1 MFKILD
7 RYLVR
12 EILLPFVL
20 VLIGLTF
27 ALEMPPILQTGEK
40 FIEKGVQWQIVAQV
54 LLTLLPQALGVTIP
68 MALLLGILVGFGRVS
83 ADREFVALQACGVS
97 VFRILRPLGVLA
109 LLCTGATAYVMIV
122 ALPNAN
128 QRFREITFNVVAS
141 QAEGDVKPRVFYDSF
156 PNQVL
161 YVRDTPQTGGWRD
174 VFLADSTHPNET
186 DVYFAKRG
194 RLLIDR
200 SKHTVQLELEDGT
213 QHTTYSLE
221 PDKADVSSFE
231 RLVLKMDAE
240 AVFPRMQVIK
250 GDNEKTIAELRATI
264 AANAAH
270 GSPSYAQFFTI
281 QQKFAIP
288 AACLVLAMI
297 GLGLG
302 VTNRKEGKLAGF
314 VLGIAVL
321 FVYYVLLFASRGLAL
336 GGRLSPSLAPW
347 IANVLLGVAGI
358 ALVLWRAGSGD
369 QPIRISIP
377 TFWRPREAATA
388 HSLNRRTTP
397 RRGVVLVVRIPH
409 IDWPRPR
416 LLDLYVAR
424 LYLVVFMLSFAA
436 LIGVFYISTF
446 IDLADKLYRGSA
458 TPRLLARFFYWQTPQ
473 YVFYIIPLSALVAA
487 LVTIGLLTKNSELV
501 VMRACGISL
510 YRSAVPVLAFGLLFS
525 GVLFAL
531 QELVL
536 ADWNEHAR
544 RLEGTIRGWPA
555 QTFGASR
562 RWILGRS
569 GDIYHYD
576 FFDPRTNRFVRFTMF
591 RADPAAWRLDGL
603 TYADSV
609 ALERRA
615 GADGLP
621 SFTWIAH
628 KGWDREFSTTTRRNA
643 VRTSVEYKPFDERQL
658 SLEPPSYF
666 KSDEPDADRMTYAQL
681 KNYVALLQASGSLNV
696 VPYLVRLQRKIA
708 FPFVSLVMT
717 LLAVP
722 FAVTTGRRGAMYGVG
737 AGLVFALIY
746 WTALSI
752 FGALGGGGWISPL
765 LAAWAPNIL
774 FGAAAIYLLLTVR
787 T

>member
-12 EILLPFVL
+12 EILLPFAL

-27 ALEMPPILQTGEK
+27 ALEMPPILQQGEK
-40 FIEKGVQWQIVAQV
+40 LIEKGVQWQIVVQV
-54 LLTLLPQALGVTIP
+54 LLTLLPQALGITIP
-68 MALLLGILVGFGRVS
+68 MSLLLGILVGFGRVS

-97 VFRILRPLGVLA
+97 VFRILRPVGVFALG
-109 LLCTGATAYVMIV
+109 CTGATAYVMIV

-141 QAEGDVKPRVFYDSF
+141 QAEGDVKPRVFYDAF

-161 YVRDTPQTGGWRD
+161 YVRDIPQSGRWRD

-200 SKHTVQLELEDGT
+200 TKHVVQLVLEDGT
-213 QHTTYSLE
+213 QHTTYTAE

-231 RLVLKMDAE
+231 RLLLKMDAE
-240 AVFPRMQVIK
+240 AVFPRLQVIK

-264 AANAAH
+264 AENTAH
-270 GSPSYAQFFTI
+270 GFPSHAQFFTI

-314 VLGIAVL
+314 VLGIGVL

-336 GGRLSPSLAPW
+336 GGRFPPTLAPW
-347 IANVLLGVAGI
+347 MANVLLGVAGV
-358 ALVLWRAGSGD
+358 ALVMWRAGSGD
-369 QPIRISIP
+369 QPIRIAIP
-377 TFWRPREAATA
+377 SFWRRRDAAATA
-388 HSLNRRTTP
+388 STNGRAAARP
-397 RRGVVLVVRIPH
+397 RGVVLVIRVPH
-409 IDWPRPR
+409 INWPRPR

-424 LYLVVFMLSFAA
+424 LYLVVFMVSFAA

-458 TPRLLARFFYWQTPQ
+458 TPRLVARFFYWQTPQ
-473 YVFYIIPLSALVAA
+473 YVYYIIPLSTLVAA
-487 LVTIGLLTKNSELV
+487 LVTIGLLTKNSELI

-510 YRSAVPVLAFGLLFS
+510 YRSAVPVPLFGLLFS

-536 ADWNEHAR
+536 AEWNEHAR

-555 QTFGASR
+555 QTFGANR
-562 RWILGRS
+562 RWILGRN
-569 GDIYHYD
+569 GDIYHYE
-576 FFDPRTNRFVRFTMF
+576 FFDPRTNYFARFTMF

-621 SFTWIAH
+621 SYTWVAH
-628 KGWDREFSTTTRRNA
+628 KGWDREFTTTTRRDA
-643 VRTSVEYKPFDERQL
+643 VRTAVEYSLFTERQL

-666 KSDEPDADRMTYAQL
+666 KSDEPDADRMTYGQL
-681 KNYVALLQASGSLNV
+681 KNYVAMLQASGSLNV
-696 VPYLVRLQRKIA
+696 VPYLVRLQRKVA

-722 FAVTTGRRGAMYGVG
+722 FAVTTGRRGA
-737 AGLVFALIY
+737 
-746 WTALSI
+746 
-752 FGALGGGGWISPL
+752 
-765 LAAWAPNIL
+765 
-774 FGAAAIYLLLTVR
+774 
-787 T
+787 